1 MKNILLLSLFLI
13 SSTLLIGQNK
23 LSFNLQLGQSVIL
36 KTGSSLRNLADDD
49 LYIGN
54 FSWNRESY
62 TITSIGLTYETPTLK
77 ILGYDW
83 YLMTDLNLLYRNYGQ
98 DFYNVL
104 SVSND
109 LYFPVIK
116 KEQKFRIYL
125 GVRNTYVISD
135 FVSEQFRE
143 DFLIN
148 HYIYDSLALLDYEI
162 NDKLKIGWNIYADLK
177 PPVTRNVIDDTD
189 YQTLEMAF
197 KISYLLRK

>member
-13 SSTLLIGQNK
+13 SSTILIGQNR
-23 LSFNLQLGQSVIL
+23 LSFNLQGGQSILL
-36 KTGSSLRNLADDD
+36 KTGTSLRSLADDD

-54 FSWNRESY
+54 FLWNRENY
-62 TITSIGLTYETPTLK
+62 TIASLGLTYETPTLK
-77 ILGYDW
+77 VLGYDW

-98 DFYNVL
+98 DFYNVF
-104 SVSND
+104 SISND

-116 KEQKFRIYL
+116 KEQRFRIYL
-125 GVRNTYVISD
+125 GIKNTYVISD
-135 FVSEQFRE
+135 FVNEQFRK
-143 DFLIN
+143 DFPIY
-148 HYIYDSLALLDYEI
+148 HYIYGGLILLDYEI

-177 PPVTRNVIDDTD
+177 PPVTRNVIDDAD